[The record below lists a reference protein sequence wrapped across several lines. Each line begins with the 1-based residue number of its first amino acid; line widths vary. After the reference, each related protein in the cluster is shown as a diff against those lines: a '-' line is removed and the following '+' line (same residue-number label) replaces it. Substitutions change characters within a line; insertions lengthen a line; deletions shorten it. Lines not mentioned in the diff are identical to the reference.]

1 MNRSHEDI
9 RPWPIGLRR
18 IAAVI
23 GAKEA
28 LRLVE
33 AFGGTEDHHIPKKAS
48 PDHPFARVIEYEDLQ
63 KLCNTLGPCR
73 LEIPRGTN
81 LKPKKLQILEADGPS
96 REVARKLGVSQRYV
110 RKVRQEFSIPQGELH

>member
-1 MNRSHEDI
+1 MNTPHENI
-9 RPWPIGLRR
+9 RPWPIGVRR

-33 AFGGTEDHHIPKKAS
+33 VFGGTEDHHIPKNAS
-48 PDHPFARVIEYEDLQ
+48 PDHPFARVIEYKDLQ
-63 KLCNTLGPCR
+63 KLCNALGPCR
-73 LEIPRGTN
+73 LEIPRGIH
-81 LKPKKLQILEADGPS
+81 LKPKKLQILEAGGSS

-110 RKVRQEFSIPQGELH
+110 RKVRQEFSIARGDIR